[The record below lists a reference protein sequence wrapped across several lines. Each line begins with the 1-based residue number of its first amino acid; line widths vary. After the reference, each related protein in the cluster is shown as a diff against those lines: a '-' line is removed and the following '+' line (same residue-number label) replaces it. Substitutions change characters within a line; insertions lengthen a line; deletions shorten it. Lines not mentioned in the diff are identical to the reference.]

1 MKSKL
6 IMFIALIGLAVMF
19 SSCASVPQAKIDA
32 VTSAIDSVKSV
43 GGDVFVPEV
52 YKALTDS
59 FAAVNAQVE
68 TEKAKWFPTYKK
80 ANQSLDVLA
89 QAAVDALAKTEAR
102 KVELK
107 AENDALVTEVKDLL
121 STNAELL
128 KKAPKGKEG
137 REALNAI
144 KGDLEVAATTLTES
158 EALITTGDILGANS
172 KLKAVKDRVSSIK
185 TELETAVNKVK

>member
-144 KGDLEVAATTLTES
+144 KGDLEVAATTITES
-158 EALITTGDILGANS
+158 EALITTGDILGVNS

-185 TELETAVNKVK
+185 TELETAINKVK

>member
-19 SSCASVPQAKIDA
+19 SSFASVPQTKIDA

-59 FAAVNAQVE
+59 FAVVTTSVE

-80 ANQSLDVLA
+80 VNATLDVLA

-102 KVELK
+102 KAELK
-107 AENDALVTEVKDLL
+107 TENDALVTEVKGLL
-121 STNAELL
+121 ATNLELL

-137 REALNAI
+137 REALEAI
-144 KGDLEVAATTLTES
+144 KGDLEVSTTSVAES
-158 EALITTGDILGANS
+158 ETLIANGDILGANN
-172 KLKAVKDRVSSIK
+172 KLKAVKDRVDSIK
-185 TELETAVNKVK
+185 TELETAIGKVK

>member
-185 TELETAVNKVK
+185 TELETAINKVK

>member
-1 MKSKL
+1 MQL
-6 IMFIALIGLAVMF
+6 L
-19 SSCASVPQAKIDA
+19 
-32 VTSAIDSVKSV
+32 
-43 GGDVFVPEV
+43 
-52 YKALTDS
+52 
-59 FAAVNAQVE
+59 NAQVE

-107 AENDALVTEVKDLL
+107 AENDALVAEVKDLL

-144 KGDLEVAATTLTES
+144 KGDLEVSATTLTES
-158 EALITTGDILGANS
+158 EALITNGDILGANS